1 MNALEMERPA
11 EYRGDDGLLYCG
23 ECDTPKQGR
32 LDSIHDGPIL
42 FRRRCEC
49 EREEEIEAEIERMQ
63 RQCIESEKFRFKT
76 FADDDRAD
84 RKNGDILRRYAEN
97 WPEMR
102 RQNIGLLLHGGVGG
116 GKTFFVACLAN
127 AIIAEE
133 ARKGSRSDYR
143 GPVLM
148 TTVQNLRDKAQKDFG
163 AQKARV
169 LDNVRGIDLLILDD
183 FGVER
188 RTEAADELLY
198 DIINAR
204 YDSNK
209 PLIVTTNMTLADMK
223 NAQDDKM
230 RRIYDRVR
238 EMCCQPIRI
247 SGESRRQEIA
257 RSKSDSVR
265 QLLGI

>member
-1 MNALEMERPA
+1 MGALEMEKPA

-23 ECDTPKQGR
+23 ECDTPRQGR
-32 LDSIHDGPIL
+32 IDSIHDGPIL
-42 FRRRCEC
+42 FRKRCDC
-49 EREEEIEAEIERMQ
+49 EREEEIEAEIERLQM
-63 RQCIESEKFRFKT
+63 QCIESGKFRFKT

-84 RKNGDILRRYAEN
+84 RKTGDILRRYAEN
-97 WPEMR
+97 WPEMQ
-102 RQNIGLLLHGGVGG
+102 RQNIGLLLYGGVGG
-116 GKTFFVACLAN
+116 GKTFFAACLAN
-127 AIIAEE
+127 AIIADE
-133 ARKGSRSDYR
+133 ARKGSNGDYR

-148 TTVQNLRDKAQKDFG
+148 TTAQNLRDKAQKDFG

-169 LDNVRGIDLLILDD
+169 LGNVREIGLLILDD

-223 NAQDDKM
+223 YAQDDRM

-238 EMCCQPIRI
+238 EMCCQPIPVN
-247 SGESRRQEIA
+247 GESRRRAIA
-257 RSKSDSVR
+257 QSKSESVR
-265 QLLGI
+265 HMLGI

>member
-1 MNALEMERPA
+1 MIALEAERPV

-32 LDSIHDGPIL
+32 IDSIHDGPIL
-42 FRRRCEC
+42 FRKRCDC
-49 EREEEIEAEIERMQ
+49 EREEEIELEIERMQ
-63 RQCIESEKFRFKT
+63 MQCIESEKFRFKT

-84 RKNGDILRRYAEN
+84 RKTGDILRRYAEN
-97 WPEMR
+97 WPEMQ

-116 GKTFFVACLAN
+116 GKTFFAACLAN
-127 AIIAEE
+127 AIIEDE
-133 ARKGSRSDYR
+133 ARKGGGCDRR

-148 TTVQNLRDKAQKDFG
+148 TTVQNLRDRAQKDFC
-163 AQKARV
+163 AKKEHV
-169 LDNVRGIDLLILDD
+169 LSNVREIGLLILDD

-209 PLIVTTNMTLADMK
+209 PLIVTTNMTLADMRY
-223 NAQDDKM
+223 AQDDKM

-238 EMCCQPIRI
+238 EMCCQPIPI
-247 SGESRRQEIA
+247 SGESRRQAIA
-257 RSKSDSVR
+257 RSKSESVR
-265 QLLGI
+265 QMLGI